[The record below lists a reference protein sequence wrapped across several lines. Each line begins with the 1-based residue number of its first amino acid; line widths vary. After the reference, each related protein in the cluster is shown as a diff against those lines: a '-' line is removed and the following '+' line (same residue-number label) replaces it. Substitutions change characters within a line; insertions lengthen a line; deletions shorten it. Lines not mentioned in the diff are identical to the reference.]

1 MYSKLKSI
9 IVEKTSQVTELQ
21 KSLDRM
27 TEENNSLRR
36 RVSEII
42 TESKF
47 NKTIMIDEDKNE
59 IFNSIMK
66 MNEQQNIKFKNNL
79 AVKDE

>member
-1 MYSKLKSI
+1 
-9 IVEKTSQVTELQ
+9 
-21 KSLDRM
+21 M

-66 MNEQQNIKFKNNL
+66 MNEQ
-79 AVKDE
+79 